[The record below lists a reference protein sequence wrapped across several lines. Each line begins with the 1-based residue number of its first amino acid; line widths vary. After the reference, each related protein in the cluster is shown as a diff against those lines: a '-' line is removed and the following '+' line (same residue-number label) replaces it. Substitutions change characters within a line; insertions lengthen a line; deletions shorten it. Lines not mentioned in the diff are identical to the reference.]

1 MFSGDRDVARGRMG
15 PFHSTLEGI
24 SRFWDRIDVLTP
36 RAEGASPKRLFGN
49 VHIHPSSQ
57 ARIAQPRSIVRET
70 GSLLSERPY
79 ALAVSHDFGLFY
91 NGVGALRVKARY
103 GIPYVS
109 ELHHVAG
116 HPRAANAGERV
127 LKWIARWYVQWS
139 KAEVLAFRAVND
151 VQMPALLRSWGVPQE
166 KILVLPS
173 GNLDLETFRPRES
186 KTVRWD
192 AMFCGRLAPN
202 KGLDLLAGA
211 LAAIA
216 GARPESKFLIVG
228 EGPKR
233 KSLERRLRSLGVAGA
248 VTFAGW
254 IDSEGSLAEE
264 YRSSRVLLCTSY
276 NEGGP
281 RVCLEAMACA
291 TPVVATPVGLM
302 PELIEDRL
310 NGRIANW
317 DAREIAAA
325 ALEII
330 GDPEA
335 AERMG
340 RLGRQTV
347 EPLAKEK
354 TLPRYARAYREL
366 AERAAGAPVR

>member
-1 MFSGDRDVARGRMG
+1 MG
-15 PFHSTLEGI
+15 GGGGQN
-24 SRFWDRIDVLTP
+24 R
-36 RAEGASPKRLFGN
+36 
-49 VHIHPSSQ
+49 
-57 ARIAQPRSIVRET
+57 
-70 GSLLSERPY
+70 
-79 ALAVSHDFGLFY
+79 
-91 NGVGALRVKARY
+91 
-103 GIPYVS
+103 
-109 ELHHVAG
+109 
-116 HPRAANAGERV
+116 
-127 LKWIARWYVQWS
+127 
-139 KAEVLAFRAVND
+139 
-151 VQMPALLRSWGVPQE
+151 
-166 KILVLPS
+166 
-173 GNLDLETFRPRES
+173 
-186 KTVRWD
+186 
-192 AMFCGRLAPN
+192 
-202 KGLDLLAGA
+202 GLDLLAGA

-366 AERAAGAPVR
+366 AERAAGAPVQ